1 MIYHDP
7 LNFFSKCKI
16 FLFFLSL
23 LDGTRWNEIYTRY
36 QAISRTLCP
45 ISNRLYAS
53 SYNGNEFNDWSIRDS
68 CHSTQSY
75 LTSSKCTC
83 YALYIPP
90 TPRFEYLIARNAH
103 AFKGDVAFRFFQRE
117 TGIAKTTRK
126 IVTNSRKF

>member
-90 TPRFEYLIARNAH
+90 TPGFEYLIARNAY
-103 AFKGDVAFRFFQRE
+103 AFKGDLLSDFSRE
-117 TGIAKTTRK
+117 KPVSQK
-126 IVTNSRKF
+126 LLVKL